1 MTKGELGIVEKGSG
15 KNDLQTEADRSAQKC
30 IVASLTKLFPDVTII
45 GEEGPENDVEDVP
58 SEWII
63 TELDQSVLAS
73 ECPAEFSTTPAK
85 DIVVWVDPLDGT
97 SEYTQGLLDHVTVL
111 IGLAV
116 NGKAVGGVIH
126 QPYYNYKSDPTS
138 QGRTLWGLVGLGVGG
153 FTPSSPPTDKFIV
166 TTTRSHVDATV
177 LNTLEAL
184 KANEVIRVGG
194 AGHKVL
200 MLLEGKAHAYV
211 FASKGCKRWDTCAPE
226 GILKALAGK
235 LTDIHGKEYDY
246 SKNVSYPNAQGVFA
260 TSRYVNHQELIAKI
274 PQELKD
280 RFPY

>member
-1 MTKGELGIVEKGSG
+1 M
-15 KNDLQTEADRSAQKC
+15 
-30 IVASLTKLFPDVTII
+30 
-45 GEEGPENDVEDVP
+45 P

-138 QGRTLWGLVGLGVGG
+138 QGL
-153 FTPSSPPTDKFIV
+153 
-166 TTTRSHVDATV
+166 
-177 LNTLEAL
+177 
-184 KANEVIRVGG
+184 
-194 AGHKVL
+194 
-200 MLLEGKAHAYV
+200 
-211 FASKGCKRWDTCAPE
+211 
-226 GILKALAGK
+226 
-235 LTDIHGKEYDY
+235 
-246 SKNVSYPNAQGVFA
+246 
-260 TSRYVNHQELIAKI
+260 
-274 PQELKD
+274 
-280 RFPY
+280 